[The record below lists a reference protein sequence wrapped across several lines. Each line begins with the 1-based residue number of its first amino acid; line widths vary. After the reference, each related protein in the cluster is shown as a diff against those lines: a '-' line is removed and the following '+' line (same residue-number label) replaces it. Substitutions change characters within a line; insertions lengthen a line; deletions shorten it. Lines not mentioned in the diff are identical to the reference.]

1 MQQTTLYLID
11 ALIVACFA
19 IGFMAWLFGL
29 KRKYQLEARDKVR
42 VEFRTPEGSSWS
54 ENIAVTDGIVELIPK
69 HGKHHA
75 KAFVV
80 NDESTYL
87 TRYPEGWCPS
97 YLQTS
102 MRKALIRTDTMEA
115 ISRLAYTPIMTPE
128 MLYDVRNQSFGA
140 VAVIHSQI
148 ESQDGQK
155 LLKANKQ
162 SSPSKLVWMFLI
174 LLAVGLIGIGYYM
187 YTNFD
192 VFKKALGIG

>member
-1 MQQTTLYLID
+1 MT
-11 ALIVACFA
+11 
-19 IGFMAWLFGL
+19 
-29 KRKYQLEARDKVR
+29 E
-42 VEFRTPEGSSWS
+42 
-54 ENIAVTDGIVELIPK
+54 
-69 HGKHHA
+69 
-75 KAFVV
+75 
-80 NDESTYL
+80 
-87 TRYPEGWCPS
+87 YPEGWCPA
-97 YLQTS
+97 YLQTK
-102 MRKALIRTDTMEA
+102 MRKTVIRTDIMEP

-155 LLKANKQ
+155 LLKANKPMNA
-162 SSPSKLVWMFLI
+162 SRAMWVFLI